1 MGDHG
6 IALLAFR
13 EGYDFG
19 STITSDVTPLNKVIH
34 QLLQIGGIVAMK
46 DPTRSGLAN
55 TLNEWRDKSLTGL
68 LIQEQAIPIKEG
80 VRAACEMLGIDPLDI
95 GNEGKLVIGVVDE
108 KADAVLNCLRT
119 FPEGRDAEMIGEVTD
134 QYSHVIL
141 ETVIGGRRILPS
153 PLGDPIPRIC

>member
-19 STITSDVTPLNKVIH
+19 STIVSDVAPLNKLIH
-34 QLLQIGGIVAMK
+34 RLLQIGGIVAMK

-55 TLNEWRDKSLTGL
+55 TLNEWRDKSNVGL
-68 LIQEQAIPIKEG
+68 LIEEQAIPIKEG

-95 GNEGKLVIGVVDE
+95 GNEGKLVIGVVAE
-108 KADAVLNCLRT
+108 KAEAILHYLHT
-119 FPEGRDAEMIGEVTD
+119 SSEGRDAEIIGEVTD
-134 QYSHVIL
+134 QYTHVIL